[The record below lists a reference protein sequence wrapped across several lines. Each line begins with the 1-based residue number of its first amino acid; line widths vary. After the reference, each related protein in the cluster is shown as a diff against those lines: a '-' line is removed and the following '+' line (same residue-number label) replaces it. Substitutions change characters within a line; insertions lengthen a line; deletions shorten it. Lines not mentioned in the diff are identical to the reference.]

1 MILFQLHIYNL
12 VLYAERF
19 RVHMSNYRAG
29 LAGSLVTYN
38 PALELPHQS
47 NDVIDTSYHSP
58 TPTYSRHEK
67 LMDLY
72 EK

>member
-1 MILFQLHIYNL
+1 MVLFQLHIYNL
-12 VLYAERF
+12 VLYAERLC
-19 RVHMSNYRAG
+19 VHMSNYRAG
-29 LAGSLVTYN
+29 SVVTYN
-38 PALELPHQS
+38 SALEVPHLS

-67 LMDLY
+67 LMDSY